1 MTSWHAVDIRQD
13 VADGVLQGVRVV
25 GYELVFLRVAG
36 DWRAYADECPHV
48 GCQLSQDGE
57 VVEGVLICNCHGAEF
72 DAASGGLLEGPAESP
87 LEPYPVRLVEGRL
100 EVEV

>member
-13 VADGVLQGVRVV
+13 VADGELQGARVV
-25 GYELVFLRVAG
+25 GYDLVFLRVAG
-36 DWRAYADECPHV
+36 TWRAYADECPHV

-57 VVEGVLICNCHGAEF
+57 LVEGVLICNCHGAEF
-72 DAASGGLLEGPAESP
+72 DAASGDLLEGPAESP
-87 LEPYPVRLVEGRL
+87 LEPYRVRVVEERL

>member
-1 MTSWHAVDIRQD
+1 MTSWHAVDIRLD
-13 VADGVLQGVRVV
+13 VAEGVLQGARVV
-25 GYELVFLRVAG
+25 GYELVFLRVG
-36 DWRAYADECPHV
+36 GNWRAYADECPHV

-57 VVEGVLICNCHGAEF
+57 LVEGVLICNCHGAEF
-72 DAASGGLLEGPAESP
+72 DAASGDLLEGPAESP